1 MPSTSTS
8 VKSDSPPRVKSDV
21 TVPGPPFCCSV
32 RPGTDRSADASVNCC
47 FASISRPGITVTL
60 SGVRDSG

>member
-32 RPGTDRSADASVNCC
+32 RPGTERSAAAERELLLRLDLA
-47 FASISRPGITVTL
+47 PGITVTL